1 MTTKELHGIYHE
13 LNFWR
18 GFVKTERFLHG
29 WVGKGKT
36 PELQQYVAD
45 FIKSVPH
52 EKVADVGSGVVS
64 ILNGLVPVTPI
75 DPLGELYQLVF
86 DYRAHK
92 LAHPLPYPAEEI
104 PAMNAFDIVHCSN
117 ALDHT
122 QNVLFSFQQLCVA
135 AKPGG
140 YVIVQGF
147 ENEGTHE
154 NWQGFHQNDI
164 YVDDNA
170 LWLKYQDGE
179 PHLIDDEPHDLQ
191 ILTLN
196 DKRWFIWIK
205 KISKSKIDWD
215 DILH

>member
-36 PELQQYVAD
+36 PELQQYVAE

-104 PAMNAFDIVHCSN
+104 PAINTFDIVHCSN
-117 ALDHT
+117 AIDHT
-122 QNVLFSFQQLCVA
+122 QRPLLAYESMMGAV
-135 AKPGG
+135 KPGG
-140 YVIVQGF
+140 YLIIQGF

-154 NWQGFHQNDI
+154 NWQGFHQHDI
-164 YVDDNA
+164 YVQMESLCIKNQIGDVMVIDNNPTKLHFVEA
-170 LWLKYQDGE
+170 NG
-179 PHLIDDEPHDLQ
+179 
-191 ILTLN
+191 
-196 DKRWFIWIK
+196 KRWYIWIK
-205 KISKSKIDWD
+205 QKP
-215 DILH
+215 

>member
-29 WVGKGKT
+29 WVGKNKT

-104 PAMNAFDIVHCSN
+104 PFNSEFDIVHCSN
-117 ALDHT
+117 AIDHT
-122 QNVLFSFQQLCVA
+122 QKPLLAYETMMQAV
-135 AKPGG
+135 KPGG
-140 YVIVQGF
+140 FLILQGF
-147 ENEGTHE
+147 ENEGTYE
-154 NWQGFHQNDI
+154 NWQGFHQHDI
-164 YVDDNA
+164 YVNMDTLCIKNQIGDVMVIDNNPTK
-170 LWLKYQDGE
+170 LHFVEFEG
-179 PHLIDDEPHDLQ
+179 
-191 ILTLN
+191 
-196 DKRWFIWIK
+196 KRWYIWIK
-205 KISKSKIDWD
+205 QKS
-215 DILH
+215 